1 MPKITCA
8 ERDAILHETGQ
19 YDGWSVISGLT
30 DLDGEFG
37 EPKVDTTWE
46 KNGRTVRDVRYPGA
60 PGEPDAAPCEHYVGQ
75 LGDSDAE
82 DDLRHSIAES
92 ANERKPRLGFA

>member
-37 EPKVDTTWE
+37 EPKVDTTWGKE
-46 KNGRTVRDVRYPGA
+46 NQRIRDIRYPGSE
-60 PGEPDAAPCEHYVGQ
+60 GGDDARPCEHYQ
-75 LGDSDAE
+75 WFE
-82 DDLRHSIAES
+82 DEEEDED
-92 ANERKPRLGFA
+92 